1 MRLSSVIM
9 LICLVIAAASCS
21 GRVDKEKEVL
31 ASLLGREIVIPD
43 SLVCRILD
51 TPIDYDMSDA
61 DYKIITYIDSAGCVP
76 CRMKLP
82 TWNFVIND
90 LMTCNDKEVAF
101 LMILNTRDYDEISYK
116 IKQDYFRH
124 AVMQDNEGTF
134 MKVNDL
140 SAEEAYHTLLL
151 DLNNQV
157 VAVGNPAV
165 NPKVREVYRRIITG
179 DNTTDS
185 PHLCEQPVEAL
196 GIIHAGDTIV
206 TRFTL
211 HNSTDSMLNIQEIA
225 PSCDCVSAISS
236 SAVIPPDSTSV
247 ITMTFAVDSIQGST
261 RRYVDVYYNEKEN
274 PERLALHGYIVNTIQ

>member
-9 LICLVIAAASCS
+9 LISLVMAAASCS

-31 ASLLGREIVIPD
+31 SSLLGREIVIPD

-61 DYKIITYIDSAGCVP
+61 DYKIVTYIDSAGCVP

-82 TWNFVIND
+82 AWNSVIND
-90 LMTCNDKEVAF
+90 LMACDDKEVAF

-140 SAEEAYHTLLL
+140 PTEEAYHTLLL

-157 VAVGNPAV
+157 VAIGNPAV

-179 DNTTDS
+179 DNTKDI
-185 PHLCEQPVEAL
+185 PHLCEQPNNL
-196 GIIHAGDTIV
+196 
-206 TRFTL
+206 
-211 HNSTDSMLNIQEIA
+211 
-225 PSCDCVSAISS
+225 
-236 SAVIPPDSTSV
+236 
-247 ITMTFAVDSIQGST
+247 
-261 RRYVDVYYNEKEN
+261 
-274 PERLALHGYIVNTIQ
+274 

>member
-31 ASLLGREIVIPD
+31 SSLLGREIVIPD

-51 TPIDYDMSDA
+51 TPIDYDMSNA
-61 DYKIITYIDSAGCVP
+61 DYKIITYLDSAGCVP

-82 TWNFVIND
+82 AWNSVIND
-90 LMTCNDKEVAF
+90 LMTCDDKEVAF
-101 LMILNTRDYDEISYK
+101 LMILNTRDYDEIGYK

-140 SAEEAYHTLLL
+140 PAGEAYHTLLL
-151 DLNNQV
+151 DLNDKV
-157 VAVGNPAV
+157 IAVGNPAV
-165 NPKVREVYRRIITG
+165 NPKIREVYRRIITG
-179 DNTTDS
+179 DNATDS

-196 GIIHAGDTIV
+196 GVIHAGDTI
-206 TRFTL
+206 TRRFTL
-211 HNSTDSMLNIQEIA
+211 HNSTDSTLTIQEIV
-225 PSCDCVSAISS
+225 PSCDCVSAVSS
-236 SAVIPPDSTSV
+236 STVIPPDSTSV
-247 ITMTFAVDSIQGST
+247 ITMTLAVDSIPGST
-261 RRYVDVYYNEKEN
+261 RRYVDVYYNEKDN
-274 PERLALHGYIVNTIQ
+274 PERIALHGYIVNPI